1 MRWCLATAFA
11 VFATLWAGGAKADS
25 TLAAVRERGVL
36 NCGVTAGLLGFSAPD
51 AQGVL
56 RGMDADV
63 CRGIAAAVFGDPS
76 KVRLMVTTPTQ
87 RFIALQSGTIDVLLM
102 TVTMNSSRDTGLGL
116 IFGNTY
122 FYDGQGF
129 IASKKLSVTS
139 AKQLSGA
146 SVCLQP
152 GSDAA
157 SGATDYFRS
166 NGMEFKAVMIESQQE
181 IVSALNAGRCDV
193 FTTDVTGLASMKAKS
208 FASPDDWI
216 ILPEIITKSPFAPV
230 VRQGDDQW
238 LTLVRWVVNTVIDAE
253 DLGIDS
259 KTAKDP
265 SVKNDNAEIRRMRGL
280 DGEAGKPFGLPND
293 WPSQVVAAIGNYG
306 ELYNRNLSVLGLPRA
321 LNRSWR
327 DGGLIFAPSF
337 R

>member
-1 MRWCLATAFA
+1 MRALAAAIAALGIFWT
-11 VFATLWAGGAKADS
+11 GAASAQS
-25 TLAAVRERGVL
+25 TLTAVRERGVL

-56 RGMDADV
+56 HGMDADV

-76 KVRLMVTTPTQ
+76 KVRFVITTPTQ
-87 RFIALQSGTIDVLLM
+87 RFVALQSGNIDVLLM
-102 TVTMNSSRDTGLGL
+102 TVTMTSSRDTSLGL
-116 IFGNTY
+116 MFANAY

-129 IASKKLSVTS
+129 IASKKLNVTS
-139 AKQLSGA
+139 AKELGGA

-157 SGATDYFRS
+157 LGATDFFRT

-193 FTTDVTGLASMKAKS
+193 FTTDVTGLASLKAKS
-208 FASPDDWI
+208 FASPDDWV

-238 LTLVRWVVNTVIDAE
+238 LTLVRWVVNAVIDAE

-259 KTAKDP
+259 KTVKDT
-265 SVKNDNAEIRRMRGL
+265 SVKNDNAEVRRMRGL
-280 DGEAGKPFGLPND
+280 DGEAGKAFGLPND
-293 WPSQVVAAIGNYG
+293 WPAQVIAAIGNYS
-306 ELYNRNLSVLGLPRA
+306 EFYDRNLSVLGLPRGG

>member
-1 MRWCLATAFA
+1 MKYLTAAF
-11 VFATLWAGGAKADS
+11 VILITLWAGGAKAQS
-25 TLAAVRERGVL
+25 TLAAVRDRGVL

-56 RGMDADV
+56 RGMDADI
-63 CRGIAAAVFGDPS
+63 CRGIAAAIFGDPT
-76 KVRLMVTTPTQ
+76 KVRLTVTTPTQ
-87 RFIALQSGTIDVLLM
+87 RFVALQSGTIDVLLM
-102 TVTMNSSRDTGLGL
+102 TVTVNSSRDTGLGL
-116 IFGNTY
+116 IFANTY

-129 IASKKLSVTS
+129 IVSKKLNVKS
-139 AKQLSGA
+139 AKELNGA

-157 SGATDYFRS
+157 LGATDFFRT
-166 NGMEFKAVMIESQQE
+166 NGMEFKAVMIESQPE

-193 FTTDVTGLASMKAKS
+193 FTTDVTGLASMRAKS
-208 FASPDDWI
+208 FSSPDDWI
-216 ILPEIITKSPFAPV
+216 ILPDIITKSPFAPV

-238 LTLVRWVVNTVIDAE
+238 LTLVRWVVNAVIDAE

-259 KTAKDP
+259 KTAKDT
-265 SVKNDNAEIRRMRGL
+265 SVKNDNAEVRRMRGL

-293 WPSQVVAAIGNYG
+293 WPAQVVAAIGNYG
-306 ELYNRNLSVLGLPRA
+306 ELFNRDLTVLGLPRS